1 MRIPDG
7 LRYSRDHLWVLVD
20 GEQARVG
27 ITDHHQD
34 ALGEIVFA
42 KLPSVGDSIS
52 AGQTAAEVESSKSVS
67 DVYAPI
73 TEASIPTGT
82 DPQTFTV
89 EGIGKIN
96 LSDIKSIKY

>member
-1 MRIPDG
+1 MMRIPDG

-42 KLPSVGDSIS
+42 KLPSVGH
-52 AGQTAAEVESSKSVS
+52 Q
-67 DVYAPI
+67 
-73 TEASIPTGT
+73 
-82 DPQTFTV
+82 
-89 EGIGKIN
+89 IGRAHV
-96 LSDIKSIKY
+96 